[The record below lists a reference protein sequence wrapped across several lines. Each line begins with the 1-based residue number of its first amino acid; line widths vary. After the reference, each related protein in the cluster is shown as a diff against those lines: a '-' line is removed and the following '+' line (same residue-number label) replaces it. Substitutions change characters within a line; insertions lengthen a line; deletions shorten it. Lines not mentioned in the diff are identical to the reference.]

1 MQANTLTDRA
11 TDVAY
16 RSADAGQK
24 RIAAFRADRRQLFF
38 QTLRKINYFFSLV
51 VAGVE

>member
-1 MQANTLTDRA
+1 MQANSLTDRT

-24 RIAAFRADRRQLFF
+24 RIAAFRADGRQLFF
-38 QTLRKINYFFSLV
+38 PNASKN
-51 VAGVE
+51 